1 MPPDLPVLMFVDRQ
15 VPRFQR
21 WTGIPKWRV
30 AMNLRCA
37 FGGLLGLSI
46 LSNPTSHPVW
56 TFWGGVLMAA
66 WVVIGN
72 VWTATYRP
80 TGKQEQETAD
90 KIATPIFNYLM
101 YGSRSGE
108 GPTQTQ
114 AETGAVTR
122 SPLTFAALRRLP
134 GRCLR
139 VRERRFHWRSSAVA
153 G

>member
-101 YGSRSGE
+101 YGSRS
-108 GPTQTQ
+108 
-114 AETGAVTR
+114 AV
-122 SPLTFAALRRLP
+122 LRL
-134 GRCLR
+134 
-139 VRERRFHWRSSAVA
+139 SAVVITLPLILI
-153 G
+153 GIKEGNYIREYS